1 MPRTGCCISFVN
13 SGNASIALG
22 SIPQGAFRLMN
33 AKYTSTIQSAIN
45 QRLLSLAQLRCR
57 PSPASG
63 LRCALNPRLPGHSQT
78 RKHDNR
84 LSIYNLPRIHMK
96 ATLPLMI
103 SLLISL
109 GAISATAEA
118 AGCLKGAAVGGVAGH
133 FAGRHTVAGAA
144 IGCAVG
150 HHRATKK
157 LRTEQNKPTSVHH

>member
-1 MPRTGCCISFVN
+1 MR
-13 SGNASIALG
+13 ALLWVRFPK
-22 SIPQGAFRLMN
+22 SPFRPMN
-33 AKYTSTIQSAIN
+33 AKYTPTIQSATN

-63 LRCALNPRLPGHSQT
+63 LRCALNPRLPSYSQT

-96 ATLPLMI
+96 ATLPLMV

-109 GAISATAEA
+109 GAMSATAEA